1 METRKPYFDDKSGK
15 YSWSY
20 WPSGNAKV
28 NMQFSIS
35 YKMNDEWQR
44 KNISLNYSDLLF
56 LQEVIPEMKSY
67 IRAKEKSLYLK
78 AKEQREQDKVEHIS
92 GGLDG

>member
-1 METRKPYFDDKSGK
+1 
-15 YSWSY
+15 
-20 WPSGNAKV
+20 
-28 NMQFSIS
+28 
-35 YKMNDEWQR
+35 MNDEWQR